1 MARKSP
7 ETIRSILDRVAGDAT
22 EAAIALHL
30 ERASDRPRKRLIASL
45 EQLVRVRPAPRELDP
60 VAAQFRQDILDKYEL
75 TIAELRILEE
85 IVCEID
91 LIERMQEELAGGGE
105 LTAYGSMGQLVAHP
119 IVQEIRQHRS
129 TLDKLI
135 KSLNLP
141 EEDPAAAAG
150 TRSESARDRARKRW
164 SM

>member
-1 MARKSP
+1 MARKP
-7 ETIRSILDRVAGDAT
+7 ETIRSILDRVGSDVT
-22 EAAIALHL
+22 EAAIALQL
-30 ERASDRPRKRLIASL
+30 ERAGDRPRKRLLAVL
-45 EQLVRVRPAPRELDP
+45 EKLVLPRPAAPRELDP
-60 VAAQFRQDILDKYEL
+60 AAMQFRADVLSRYEL
-75 TIAELRILEE
+75 TVAELRILDE
-85 IVCEID
+85 ITCEID
-91 LIERMQEELAGGGE
+91 LIERMQLELSSGGE

-135 KSLNLP
+135 KSLALP
-141 EEDPAAAAG
+141 EEDPASAAA